1 MEECIT
7 VRKSK
12 CQSTGKDKAE
22 TLFYWQLKAA
32 VEIALLILNRVFSF
46 EVEAK
51 NMCSKGFCL
60 ALSVVHE
67 ARLLAALFLGRCLF
81 LFLSRSLSSLRE
93 RVEQKKQWLMN

>member
-1 MEECIT
+1 MYYC
-7 VRKSK
+7 SK
-12 CQSTGKDKAE
+12 IHMSKHWERQSRNSFLLAAE
-22 TLFYWQLKAA
+22 SGSRDSPFD
-32 VEIALLILNRVFSF
+32 IHRVFSF

-51 NMCSKGFCL
+51 NMCSKGLCL
-60 ALSVVHE
+60 ALSVIHE